1 MDIFADDQTNTNQK
15 ELTRRAIAEAGG
27 AIIGSA
33 AATEKDKRER
43 LERAES
49 SASLQAQLTA
59 LQQCLQ
65 DPEYLALYSR
75 VSDKLENTQ
84 SELDQAILENAE
96 EIERLE
102 ANAARTDQGQFIF
115 RKDDGSFV
123 YADGTVVPGSALP
136 TLSSLPD
143 NPTSWLAFRNAK
155 EREAELARIQT
166 QVLDPIRGRLQDQDD
181 PPSTDELHGM
191 DDQLDR
197 SIVEITNTNTIT
209 EQPKFDVNQSP
220 QNDVLGLGITIE
232 PAPG

>member
-15 ELTRRAIAEAGG
+15 ELTRRAIAESGG

-49 SASLQAQLTA
+49 NASMQAQLTA
-59 LQQCLQ
+59 LQLRLQ

-84 SELDQAILENAE
+84 SELDLAILENAE

-102 ANAARTDQGQFIF
+102 ANAARTDQGQLIF
-115 RKDDGSFV
+115 RAGDGSFV
-123 YADGTVVPGSALP
+123 YADGTAVPGSALP
-136 TLSSLPD
+136 HPSCLPD
-143 NPTSWLAFRNAK
+143 SPASWLAFRSAK

-181 PPSTDELHGM
+181 PPSVDDLSGM
-191 DDQLDR
+191 SDQLDR
-197 SIVEITNTNTIT
+197 SITEINNANLIV
-209 EQPKFDVNQSP
+209 EQPQFADDQSP
-220 QNDVLGLGITIE
+220 KDDVLGLGFAME
-232 PAPG
+232 PALG

>member
-33 AATEKDKRER
+33 AATEKDKRES

-49 SASLQAQLTA
+49 NASMQAQLTA
-59 LQQCLQ
+59 LQLRLQ
-65 DPEYLALYSR
+65 DPEYLALHWR

-84 SELDQAILENAE
+84 SELDLAILENAE

-136 TLSSLPD
+136 NTSSLPD
-143 NPTSWLAFRNAK
+143 NPTSWFAFRNAK

-181 PPSTDELHGM
+181 PPSADELREFDG
-191 DDQLDR
+191 QLDKADLEMN
-197 SIVEITNTNTIT
+197 SIVELI
-209 EQPKFDVNQSP
+209 P
-220 QNDVLGLGITIE
+220 QAEE
-232 PAPG
+232 PVQAIAALNLSIPEPVA

>member
-65 DPEYLALYSR
+65 DPEYRALYSQ

-102 ANAARTDQGQFIF
+102 AHAARTDQGQFIF

-136 TLSSLPD
+136 NTSSLPD
-143 NPTSWLAFRNAK
+143 NPTSWFAFRNAK

-166 QVLDPIRGRLQDQDD
+166 QVLDPIRGRLQDHDD
-181 PPSTDELHGM
+181 PPSADELREFDG
-191 DDQLDR
+191 QLDR
-197 SIVEITNTNTIT
+197 ADLEMNSIVELI
-209 EQPKFDVNQSP
+209 P
-220 QNDVLGLGITIE
+220 QAEE
-232 PAPG
+232 PVQAIAALNLSIPEPVA